1 MQASAPTRPLTEQT
15 FALPRQGPT
24 GKRELAA
31 FKIIREVEG
40 PALPLTA
47 TELATTDAPLPPGS
61 GGSTHLSMDPRCFRH
76 QKVHEC
82 DGRKANTAFD
92 FFAHDITAGWGP
104 NVHIKLAARC
114 QYKRRCINHDKGPF
128 LFNRTESNGEN
139 AVVLLVALPTPREGY
154 DGQLRFRVPRG
165 LRMELDALHDDHRS
179 FMRSWEAVDDA
190 ELVVVDPELLKVPDR
205 PWWETFDPCGECAPT
220 VSNWPADAGFAERAI
235 SLCGPCYTVYKDLKQ
250 APSKDRP
257 PPQRVSPY
265 VLALDRSL
273 VPLNAEMAKMDVVR
287 VSHKGYPAVLLFSFH

>member
-1 MQASAPTRPLTEQT
+1 M
-15 FALPRQGPT
+15 
-24 GKRELAA
+24 
-31 FKIIREVEG
+31 
-40 PALPLTA
+40 
-47 TELATTDAPLPPGS
+47 
-61 GGSTHLSMDPRCFRH
+61 FRH
-76 QKVHEC
+76 TLLRVLYALKFR
-82 DGRKANTAFD
+82 GRD
-92 FFAHDITAGWGP
+92 RLIGG
-104 NVHIKLAARC
+104 IARSFISP
-114 QYKRRCINHDKGPF
+114 YVD
-128 LFNRTESNGEN
+128 L
-139 AVVLLVALPTPREGY
+139 
-154 DGQLRFRVPRG
+154 DDG